1 MESLKVISID
11 DTPMNLIL
19 IEEIA
24 REIGLEVVSFE
35 DPLEALGHLQK
46 ERVDLMFVDYMMPQM
61 NGVELIQKAM
71 MLQGELI
78 VIMVSAVDDD
88 HALRLEALRAGAAD
102 FLTKPVD
109 IAQFEAK
116 IQNFKKMIE
125 LKLQLQDFNSR
136 LRLEVQKATQDLVA
150 REHEA
155 LEVISR
161 LAEYRDPETGSHIAR
176 VAHYSKMLARAYG
189 LNPREQD
196 ILFYASPLHD
206 IGKVGISDAVLL
218 KPARFSDAE
227 YETMK
232 THSMLGY
239 ELLKESKNPYL
250 QAGAIIA
257 KYHHEKF
264 DGSGYYE
271 GFKGEQ
277 IHIYGRI
284 TAIADV
290 FDALTSVRPYKRAW
304 SFDEAMEFLSNESG
318 HHFDPA
324 LVTLFQERRAE
335 VEEIYKRFEE
345 EI

>member
-1 MESLKVISID
+1 MDTLRVISVD
-11 DTPMNLIL
+11 DTLMNLIL

-24 REIGLEVVSFE
+24 REIGIEVVSFE
-35 DPLEALGHLQK
+35 NPLESLQYLK
-46 ERVDLMFVDYMMPQM
+46 NNRVDLMLVDYMMPQM
-61 NGVELIQKAM
+61 NGVELIREALRVQE
-71 MLQGELI
+71 ELI
-78 VIMVSAVDDD
+78 PVMVSAVDDD
-88 HALRLEALRAGAAD
+88 YSLRLEALRAGAAD

-116 IQNFKKMIE
+116 IKNFRKIIE
-125 LKLQLQDFNSR
+125 MKLQLQDFNAK
-136 LRLEVQKATQDLVA
+136 LQLEVQKATANLVA

-176 VAHYSKMLARAYG
+176 VAHYSKMLASAYG
-189 LNPREQD
+189 LSEREQD

-206 IGKVGISDAVLL
+206 IGKVGISDAILL
-218 KPARFSDAE
+218 KPAKFSDAE

-232 THSMLGY
+232 THSQLGY

-264 DGSGYYE
+264 DGSGYYH
-271 GFKGEQ
+271 GYSGED

-290 FDALTSVRPYKRAW
+290 FDALTSQRPYKKPW
-304 SFDEAMEFLSNESG
+304 SFEEAIAFLAQESG
-318 HHFDPA
+318 KHFDPR
-324 LVTLFQERRAE
+324 LVSLFRENIEKVR
-335 VEEIYKRFEE
+335 EIYMQFEE
-345 EI
+345 EQ

>member
-1 MESLKVISID
+1 MDTLRVISID
-11 DTPMNLIL
+11 DTLMNLIL

-24 REIGLEVVSFE
+24 REIGIEVVSFE
-35 DPLEALGHLQK
+35 NPLDSLQYLK
-46 ERVDLMFVDYMMPQM
+46 NNRVDLMLVDYMMPQM
-61 NGVELIQKAM
+61 NGVELIREALRVQE
-71 MLQGELI
+71 ELI
-78 VIMVSAVDDD
+78 PVMVSAVDDD
-88 HALRLEALRAGAAD
+88 YSLRLEALRAGAAD

-116 IQNFKKMIE
+116 IKNFRKIIE
-125 LKLQLQDFNSR
+125 MKLQLQDFNAK
-136 LRLEVQKATQDLVA
+136 LQLEVQKATANLVA

-176 VAHYSKMLARAYG
+176 VAHYSKMLASAYG
-189 LNPREQD
+189 LSEREQD

-206 IGKVGISDAVLL
+206 IDKVGISDAILL
-218 KPARFSDAE
+218 KPAKFSDAE

-232 THSMLGY
+232 THSQLGY

-264 DGSGYYE
+264 DGSGYYH
-271 GFKGEQ
+271 GYSGED

-290 FDALTSVRPYKRAW
+290 FDALTSQRPYKKPW
-304 SFDEAMEFLSNESG
+304 SFEEAIAFLAQESG
-318 HHFDPA
+318 KHFDPR
-324 LVTLFQERRAE
+324 LVSLFRENIEKVR
-335 VEEIYKRFEE
+335 EIYMQFEE
-345 EI
+345 EQ